1 MGLRLKPLPMLVDA
15 FLGTEAFERV
25 AMPHEAEL
33 AVTVG
38 AKVVHAFSRELSRL
52 RRRPG
57 NNATQH
63 VMLQCTISIRR
74 KNIFQFCPST

>member
-52 RRRPG
+52 RRRSG
-57 NNATQH
+57 RMQRNMLCCNAQL
-63 VMLQCTISIRR
+63 V
-74 KNIFQFCPST
+74 